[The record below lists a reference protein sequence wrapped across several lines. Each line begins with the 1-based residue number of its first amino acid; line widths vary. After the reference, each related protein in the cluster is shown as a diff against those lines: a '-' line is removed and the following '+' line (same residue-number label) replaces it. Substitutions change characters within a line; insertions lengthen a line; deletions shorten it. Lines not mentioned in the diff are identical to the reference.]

1 MLTFKSGKTVE
12 LQDGICVAVPDGYHY
27 SKVGSGDNQN
37 WAYVVPENYSLS
49 LNHID
54 AKPYSFGL
62 TPAVAQLPVE
72 TTADKFESFKA
83 FLAGN
88 QLIDTNV
95 SVYQLS
101 CCEHGLFIYQ
111 QWYDAYDPTYNKIN
125 GFLFAGT
132 GMYQIHF
139 FLNRDDN
146 NACTNEAAQEFRV
159 ACNDWMSRTSFAGE
173 KQSAILKGDPNEAK
187 YTLDDLSSSLERGK
201 NVLPLHDG
209 LSNGMRLFYAVAAL
223 LWYSKHGI
231 NIEKRDVDRL
241 AYIIDTIN
249 GNPVSDTLLKDLLV
263 KYRVRNSS
271 IGDILDRYEFQL
283 VLKDLVL
290 VTKMVGAEDVSGL
303 VWVYTNGFNEMIRV
317 IASDHGLLADADLF
331 SVQLNDALKHAVIDI
346 WNSNTVFTNF

>member
-1 MLTFKSGKTVE
+1 
-12 LQDGICVAVPDGYHY
+12 
-27 SKVGSGDNQN
+27 
-37 WAYVVPENYSLS
+37 
-49 LNHID
+49 
-54 AKPYSFGL
+54 
-62 TPAVAQLPVE
+62 
-72 TTADKFESFKA
+72 
-83 FLAGN
+83 
-88 QLIDTNV
+88 
-95 SVYQLS
+95 
-101 CCEHGLFIYQ
+101 
-111 QWYDAYDPTYNKIN
+111 
-125 GFLFAGT
+125 
-132 GMYQIHF
+132 
-139 FLNRDDN
+139 
-146 NACTNEAAQEFRV
+146 
-159 ACNDWMSRTSFAGE
+159 MSRTSFAGE
-173 KQSAILKGDPNEAK
+173 EQSAILKGDPNEAK

-231 NIEKRDVDRL
+231 KIEKRDVDRL
-241 AYIIDTIN
+241 AYIIDTVD

-271 IGDILDRYEFQL
+271 IEDIMDHYEFQL

-303 VWVYTNGFNEMIRV
+303 VWVYTNGFSEMIRV